1 MHPAALRALAL
12 GRKATLKAQAVAIF
26 AGLDALKLLPAR
38 KAIDAL
44 GAAARRCGPLLGRN
58 RVALANLQRALPELD
73 DRQRKA
79 IALDMWENMAK
90 LAAEYVFLDE
100 LFDYDPSTPGVG
112 RITVTGSELFTKLR
126 DEKRA
131 RIFFTGHIG
140 NFELLPIAAQTFGL
154 EVTAMFRPPN
164 NPYVAERVLGA
175 RTTSMGHLVPSKAGA
190 AISLARILENGG
202 NVGVL
207 VDQKFNGGLKTT
219 FFGQPCLSS
228 PLLARLAR
236 QFDCDIHPAHS
247 IRLPDG
253 RFHLMLEEK
262 MPIPRLAGGRVDVH
276 ALTQAVND
284 KVEEWVRADPG
295 QWMWFHKRWKMG

>member
-1 MHPAALRALAL
+1 
-12 GRKATLKAQAVAIF
+12 
-26 AGLDALKLLPAR
+26 
-38 KAIDAL
+38 
-44 GAAARRCGPLLGRN
+44 
-58 RVALANLQRALPELD
+58 
-73 DRQRKA
+73 
-79 IALDMWENMAK
+79 
-90 LAAEYVFLDE
+90 
-100 LFDYDPSTPGVG
+100 
-112 RITVTGSELFTKLR
+112 
-126 DEKRA
+126 
-131 RIFFTGHIG
+131 
-140 NFELLPIAAQTFGL
+140 
-154 EVTAMFRPPN
+154 
-164 NPYVAERVLGA
+164 
-175 RTTSMGHLVPSKAGA
+175 MGHLVPSKAGA